1 MADSSTKEGTSG
13 TSKTGLRWI
22 NYPGYDESEK
32 YSIAAAVL
40 VPPNRRL
47 VATSGHVARD
57 SNGKHPE
64 KYEDEFRIAFEVQ
77 PFISFISFPRSLK
90 TVP

>member
-1 MADSSTKEGTSG
+1 MADTSTEEGTSG
-13 TSKTGLRWI
+13 ASKSGLRWI
-22 NYPGYDESEK
+22 KYPRYDESEK

-47 VATSGHVARD
+47 VATSGHVAHD

-64 KYEDEFRIAFEVQ
+64 EYEDEFRNCI
-77 PFISFISFPRSLK
+77 
-90 TVP
+90 